1 MPGTVWQK
9 QGILRE
15 IKEDIAL
22 KKPIVEQGQ
31 EVCNRN
37 LHKAQG
43 KCTRMRGACGTL
55 ETQREHI
62 WSGAWK
68 QPSYGGGGTADGG
81 LGVMKDQ
88 RFLLAI
94 LLRNENQY
102 LGLFKGECLNKN
114 KYIYA

>member
-81 LGVMKDQ
+81 LGVKKAQGRRHFSAGINM
-88 RFLLAI
+88 
-94 LLRNENQY
+94 
-102 LGLFKGECLNKN
+102 GKN
-114 KYIYA
+114 KGVKVIAGALQPS